1 MSMVLLIAA
10 GLAGLGGCLAL
21 ALSQHRHW
29 QAAMRSGS
37 LPPRW
42 ARRLGWSLIAASLGL
57 LIMRDGASFAML
69 FWPLLIG
76 AGALLTAGLL
86 SWKPTLLSPLSK
98 WCTGRR

>member
-1 MSMVLLIAA
+1 MSMILLIAA
-10 GLAGLGGCLAL
+10 WLVGLSGCLAL

-29 QAAMRSGS
+29 QAATRSGS

-42 ARRLGWSLIAASLGL
+42 ARRSGWSLSAASLGL
-57 LIMRDGASFAML
+57 LIMRDGVSFAML

-76 AGALLTAGLL
+76 AGALVTAGLL
-86 SWKPTLLSPLSK
+86 SLKPTLLSPLAK

>member
-1 MSMVLLIAA
+1 MILLIAA
-10 GLAGLGGCLAL
+10 WLVGLGGCLAL

-29 QAAMRSGS
+29 QAATRRGS

-42 ARRLGWSLIAASLGL
+42 ARRSGWGLIATSLGL
-57 LIMRDGASFAML
+57 LIMRDGVSFAML

-76 AGALLTAGLL
+76 AGAFVTAGLL
-86 SWKPTLLSPLSK
+86 SLKPTLLSPLAK